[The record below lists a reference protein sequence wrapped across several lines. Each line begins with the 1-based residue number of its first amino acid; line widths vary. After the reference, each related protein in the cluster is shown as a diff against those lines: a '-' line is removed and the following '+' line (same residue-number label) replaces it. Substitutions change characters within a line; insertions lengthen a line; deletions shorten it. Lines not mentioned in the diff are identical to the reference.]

1 MIRNLLTATAL
12 VLAGATAMAASTIDL
27 NSATAAELA
36 EMLDGVGEVRAQ
48 AIVDHRTENGDFA
61 SVGGVL
67 AVDGIG
73 EATLE
78 ANRDRMVV
86 GTE

>member
-1 MIRNLLTATAL
+1 
-12 VLAGATAMAASTIDL
+12 
-27 NSATAAELA
+27 
-36 EMLDGVGEVRAQ
+36 VRAQ
-48 AIVDHRTENGDFA
+48 AIVDHRKANGGFA

-86 GTE
+86 GSE